1 MYDFFLFYIFI
12 IEKFS
17 KNFFFANLL
26 NLHSCNSTIR
36 SSITRVIAKKRIQ
49 FSNFLWIQSRKIFYY
64 FFLCFIDWIFQ
75 IFDEKNTF
83 TFFICYTFEKNQIL
97 LKVEVSRFK
106 KSSVDCCT
114 IFFFFLRSYNSLK
127 YRQFFIEYWFTYAL
141 HSISSTSKNK
151 NNWINS
157 INLYKNQIYPSLWI
171 APIFLLTIF
180 NFL

>member
-1 MYDFFLFYIFI
+1 MDSVTKNFLLFFFYVLLIEFFKFLTRKILLLFLFAI
-12 IEKFS
+12 
-17 KNFFFANLL
+17 LL
-26 NLHSCNSTIR
+26 
-36 SSITRVIAKKRIQ
+36 K
-49 FSNFLWIQSRKIFYY
+49 
-64 FFLCFIDWIFQ
+64 
-75 IFDEKNTF
+75 
-83 TFFICYTFEKNQIL
+83 KNQIL

-141 HSISSTSKNK
+141 HSISTSKNK

-180 NFL
+180 NFLLKTIHKFFDIKFSNVVLLVANDRLWHCVIPRMQITVFRRGYVRL